1 MLSQSAPIKYI
12 AQGLLFHTDRS
23 TLLNTGHMTKLKE
36 GLLLVHIDVICK
48 KELGVGHGG
57 EREVKSPKKIK
68 PHKLRMKHTSTLKQS
83 TVFSPILSKRY
94 QLKIVAT
101 N

>member
-1 MLSQSAPIKYI
+1 
-12 AQGLLFHTDRS
+12 
-23 TLLNTGHMTKLKE
+23 MTKLKE